1 MISLTPVE
9 LRRQLEDHPSLCLLF
24 LLSFSSFNGKE
35 QPFATFIASKKK
47 FILLLPVD
55 RNEKYKIII
64 EFEKI
69 KSEKVRS
76 EKPKSEK
83 VK

>member
-47 FILLLPVD
+47 FISLLPVD
-55 RNEKYKIII
+55 RNEKYKII